1 MRRRSWS
8 RAILILF
15 VAWLLSLAS
24 VNRILAQGDT
34 IKIKQIGIQGNQR
47 IETEAIRARIKTQIG
62 SPLVPDELRE
72 DLKAIYE
79 MGYFA
84 DVQIETEPLVD
95 GTKVTFIVKER
106 PFLVD
111 VQYAGNKEITVDKL
125 KEQVILQ
132 TQTFVDDLQ
141 IKNNAERIRRTYEQ
155 EGYYQT
161 RVIPVLK
168 NVGEDRMSLV
178 YYIKEGGKARIRELE
193 FEGRH
198 AVPAKTLLKSMET
211 RKYSTLFS
219 WLTSSGYYKKEVL
232 NLDVERI
239 REVYLNN
246 GYLEIQVGAP
256 EVEFHD
262 SRTQV
267 RVPFPVAHG
276 DLDHS
281 YEFREVRASVRIPV
295 VEGEQFRI
303 RKIDVT
309 GNKVLDTSQI
319 ISALNLSEGDLFRR
333 NRLQEGIAVIHDLY
347 GERGYLFANV
357 VPQFSTRPDDQTV
370 DLVLQSNEH
379 RQIRIRQIRISG
391 NNKTRDKVIR
401 REIRLNE
408 QEVINTKLLRRSF
421 QRINNLNFFDSIE
434 ITPHRFGEDQV
445 DLSVQVKEKSTGAM
459 SIGGGYSSVDRFVGL
474 VEITQGNLFGRGQ
487 LLRARGQVGGI
498 SSTYSLTFREP
509 YLLDRPISGTVDIFN
524 LQRDFSTYQER
535 RIGGDLVLGKAFTEF
550 VSGSLRYKL
559 ETLEIFE
566 VSDDAPGQIQ
576 DQEGKSSTSS
586 IRTTLARDT
595 RDFFFDP
602 REGMR
607 TSLSVEYAGTFLG
620 GSNDFVKTI
629 LDMSRFFPL
638 FWDTVFSL
646 HGRLGYAAGI
656 QNDELPIG
664 ERFFVGGINTVRGVD
679 FGEAGP
685 CKNEDE
691 KVVPCSEGDIVGGDK
706 EFIFNAEF
714 LFPLIQEARIKG
726 VLFFDAGR
734 AFDDEER
741 IRLGQLRTSVGFG
754 MRWISPIGPLRLE
767 WGYLLD
773 REPGEDSG
781 QLEFSIGTLF

>member
-24 VNRILAQGDT
+24 VNRILAQDDT

-84 DVQIETEPLVD
+84 DVQIETELLVD

-125 KEQVILQ
+125 KEQVLLQ

-281 YEFREVRASVRIPV
+281 YEFREVRASIRIPV

-309 GNKVLDTSQI
+309 GNKVLDTSRI

-333 NRLQEGIAVIHDLY
+333 NRLQEGIAAIHDLY

-459 SIGGGYSSVDRFVGL
+459 SIGGGYSSVDSFVGL

-656 QNDELPIG
+656 QSDELPIG

-685 CKNEDE
+685 ATT
-691 KVVPCSEGDIVGGDK
+691 IV
-706 EFIFNAEF
+706 
-714 LFPLIQEARIKG
+714 
-726 VLFFDAGR
+726 
-734 AFDDEER
+734 
-741 IRLGQLRTSVGFG
+741 S
-754 MRWISPIGPLRLE
+754 S
-767 WGYLLD
+767 
-773 REPGEDSG
+773 
-781 QLEFSIGTLF
+781 

>member
-1 MRRRSWS
+1 MGRRSWS
-8 RAILILF
+8 RAILILC
-15 VAWLLSLAS
+15 VAWLLSLVSLNHAW
-24 VNRILAQGDT
+24 AQSDT
-34 IKIKQIGIQGNQR
+34 IEIKQIEIQGNQR
-47 IETEAIRARIKTQIG
+47 IETEAIRARVKTQTG
-62 SPLVPDELRE
+62 SFLVPDELRE

-79 MGYFA
+79 MGYFE
-84 DVQIETEPLVD
+84 DVQIKTEPLTD
-95 GTKVTFIVKER
+95 GIKVTFIVKER
-106 PFLVD
+106 PYLVD

-132 TQTFVDDLQ
+132 TQAFVDDLQ
-141 IKNNAERIRRTYEQ
+141 IKDNAERIRRYYEQ

-178 YYIKEGGKARIRELE
+178 YYIEEGGKARIRKLE
-193 FEGRH
+193 FEGRQ
-198 AVPAKTLLKSMET
+198 AIPAKTLLQSMET
-211 RKYSTLFS
+211 RKYSSLLS

-232 NLDVERI
+232 NFDIERI
-239 REVYLNN
+239 REAYLNN
-246 GYLEIQVGAP
+246 GYLEIQVGVP

-262 SRTQV
+262 RRTQV

-276 DLDHS
+276 DLDHP
-281 YEFREVRASVRIPV
+281 YEFREVSANIRIPV

-303 RKIDVT
+303 RRIEVT
-309 GNKVLDTSQI
+309 GNDVLDTSQI
-319 ISALNLSEGDLFRR
+319 ISTLNLSEGDLFRR
-333 NRLQEGIAVIHDLY
+333 NRLQEGIAAIHDLY
-347 GERGYLFANV
+347 GEKGYLFANV
-357 VPQFSTRPDDQTV
+357 IPQFSTHPEDRTV
-370 DLVLQSNEH
+370 DLVLQTTEH
-379 RQIRIRQIRISG
+379 RQIRIRQIRITG
-391 NNKTRDKVIR
+391 NNKTRDKVVR

-421 QRINNLNFFDSIE
+421 QRINNLNFFDSVE

-509 YLLDRPISGTVDIFN
+509 YLFDRPVSGTVDLFN
-524 LQRDFSTYQER
+524 LERDFNTYQEQ

-550 VSGSLRYKL
+550 VSGSLQYKL
-559 ETLEIFE
+559 EMLEIFD
-566 VSDDAPGQIQ
+566 VSDDAPGQIRE
-576 DQEGKSSTSS
+576 QEGKSTTSS
-586 IRTTLARDT
+586 VRTTLARDT

-629 LDMSRFFPL
+629 LDVSRFFPL

-646 HGRLGYAAGI
+646 HGRVGYATGI
-656 QNDELPIG
+656 QSDELPIG

-691 KVVPCSEGDIVGGDK
+691 KIVPCIDGDIVGGDK
-706 EFIFNAEF
+706 ELIFNVEF
-714 LFPLIQEARIKG
+714 LFPLIREARIKG

-734 AFDDEER
+734 AFDEEER
-741 IRLGQLRTSVGFG
+741 IRFSQLRTSIGFG

-773 REPGEDSG
+773 REPGEGKG